1 MPSLLRTGRGF
12 NGRNGG
18 RVQCVFFV
26 FLHSEDVSEASR
38 SEDPQVV
45 RCRLRQDLNTYNAMT
60 FLADTR
66 LAVILPIK
74 ALFRITSRANH
85 SFAAHTFS

>member
-1 MPSLLRTGRGF
+1 M
-12 NGRNGG
+12 
-18 RVQCVFFV
+18 QCVCVF

-45 RCRLRQDLNTYNAMT
+45 RCRLRQDSNTYNAMT

-66 LAVILPIK
+66 LAVKLPIK